1 MRYRAGITRK
11 EEWKM
16 LRSMRETIRLNKR
29 AIGIWWRESPGMLV
43 SLFFYVVT
51 GALLPY
57 AGIYF
62 SARIIT
68 ELSGAK
74 NPVILRNLVVL
85 LLGMESV
92 AGLLYHYF
100 KNCYTV
106 ERNDMTAN
114 LTQILSEKM
123 LSLDFAKV
131 DDSVVQ
137 DQILQ
142 IEQINRWSRLGLC
155 MVVFTME
162 RMLQAIAGIA
172 GALIL
177 TVSFFRAKAV
187 KEAFL
192 WMNSPLFTI
201 VFLAGILGFTAL
213 ASWVEERV
221 QNMAAELSERATFGN
236 RLWSFMAR
244 MAGEREREQDIRVY
258 EQIPAVMGFYEKN
271 KVWGIGTGMDRLEK
285 GKGGILSAV
294 AKMTERFCSGLVYL
308 LVCLK
313 AYGGAFGI
321 GAVTQYIS
329 AVTALSHNLE
339 ELLGALGEVH
349 TNREFLKKTLD
360 FLDTPNDM
368 YQGSLTVEKRNDC
381 QYEVEFRD
389 VSFCYPGTDRK
400 VLDHV
405 NLKFRIGEKLAIV
418 GENGSGKSTFI
429 KLLCRLY
436 DPTEGEILLNGIN
449 IKKYNYKE
457 YMSVFSVVF
466 QDFKLFALPLGQ
478 NVAASTEYDA
488 DKVQECLKLAGFDA
502 RSARMEKGLDTWLYK
517 DCDADGVSISG
528 GEEQKI
534 ALARALYQNA
544 AFLILDEPTAA
555 LDPIAEAEVY
565 SSFNEIVG
573 NRTAVYISH
582 RLSSC
587 RFCDEIVVFDRG
599 RIVQQGTHEELV
611 EQTNCKYYELWS
623 AQAKY
628 YA

>member
-1 MRYRAGITRK
+1 
-11 EEWKM
+11 M
-16 LRSMRETIRLNKR
+16 LHSMRETIGMNKR

-43 SLFFYVVT
+43 ALIFYVIT
-51 GALLPY
+51 GAVLPY

-62 SARIIT
+62 SAQIIT
-68 ELSGAK
+68 ELAGAK
-74 NPVILRNLVVL
+74 NPVVLRNLVLL
-85 LLGMESV
+85 LLGIESLL
-92 AGLLYHYF
+92 GLIYHYF
-100 KNCYTV
+100 KNRYTV
-106 ERNDMTAN
+106 ERNRM
-114 LTQILSEKM
+114 LEKLRYILSEKM
-123 LSLDFAKV
+123 LSLDFEKV
-131 DDSVVQ
+131 DDAVIQ
-137 DQILQ
+137 DKVLQ
-142 IEQINRWSRLGLC
+142 IEQINRWSRFGLC
-155 MVVFTME
+155 MVVFTLE

-172 GALIL
+172 GALML
-177 TVSFFRAKAV
+177 TVSFFQAKAV
-187 KEAFL
+187 KSAFL
-192 WMNSPLFTI
+192 WMNSPLFAI
-201 VFLAGILGFTAL
+201 VFLAGILGFTTL
-213 ASWVEERV
+213 ASRIVERA
-221 QNMAAELSERATFGN
+221 QNMIAELSERATFGN
-236 RLWSFMAR
+236 RVWSFMAG

-258 EQIPAVMGFYEKN
+258 EQIPAAMGLYEKN
-271 KVWGIGTGMDRLEK
+271 KVWGIGTEMDRLEK
-285 GKGGILSAV
+285 GKVGVLA
-294 AKMTERFCSGLVYL
+294 AAANMTERLCSGLVYL

-339 ELLGALGEVH
+339 EFLGAIGEVN
-349 TNREFLKKTLD
+349 TNREFLKKTFD

-381 QYEVEFRD
+381 QYEVEFKD

-418 GENGSGKSTFI
+418 GENG
-429 KLLCRLY
+429 
-436 DPTEGEILLNGIN
+436 
-449 IKKYNYKE
+449 
-457 YMSVFSVVF
+457 
-466 QDFKLFALPLGQ
+466 ALPLGQ

-488 DKVQECLKLAGFDA
+488 DKVQECLKLAGFDVH
-502 RSARMEKGLDTWLYK
+502 SDRMKKGLDTWLYK
-517 DCDADGVSISG
+517 DCDADGVNISG

-573 NRTAVYISH
+573 DRTAVYISH

-587 RFCDEIVVFDRG
+587 RFCDEIVVFDQG

-611 EQTNCKYYELWS
+611 EQTNCKYYELWN

>member
-1 MRYRAGITRK
+1 MLEKLRY
-11 EEWKM
+11 
-16 LRSMRETIRLNKR
+16 
-29 AIGIWWRESPGMLV
+29 
-43 SLFFYVVT
+43 
-51 GALLPY
+51 
-57 AGIYF
+57 
-62 SARIIT
+62 
-68 ELSGAK
+68 
-74 NPVILRNLVVL
+74 
-85 LLGMESV
+85 
-92 AGLLYHYF
+92 
-100 KNCYTV
+100 
-106 ERNDMTAN
+106 
-114 LTQILSEKM
+114 ILSEKM
-123 LSLDFAKV
+123 LSLDFEKV
-131 DDSVVQ
+131 DDAVIQ
-137 DQILQ
+137 DKVLQ
-142 IEQINRWSRLGLC
+142 IEQINRWSRFGLC
-155 MVVFTME
+155 MVVFTLE

-172 GALIL
+172 GALML
-177 TVSFFRAKAV
+177 TVSFFQAKAV
-187 KEAFL
+187 KSAFL
-192 WMNSPLFTI
+192 WMNSPLFAI
-201 VFLAGILGFTAL
+201 VFLAGILGFTTL
-213 ASWVEERV
+213 ASRIVERA
-221 QNMAAELSERATFGN
+221 QNMIAELSERATFGN
-236 RLWSFMAR
+236 RVWSFMAG

-258 EQIPAVMGFYEKN
+258 EQIPAAMGLYKKN
-271 KVWGIGTGMDRLEK
+271 KVWGIGTEMDRLEK
-285 GKGGILSAV
+285 GKVGVLA
-294 AKMTERFCSGLVYL
+294 AAANMAERLCSGLVYL

-339 ELLGALGEVH
+339 EFLGAIGEVN
-349 TNREFLKKTLD
+349 TNREFLKKTFD

-381 QYEVEFRD
+381 QYEVEFKD

-478 NVAASTEYDA
+478 NVAASTEYDSE
-488 DKVQECLKLAGFDA
+488 KVQECLSKAGFDA
-502 RSARMEKGLDTWLYK
+502 RSARMKKGLDTWLYK
-517 DCDADGVSISG
+517 DCDADGVNISG

-573 NRTAVYISH
+573 DRTAVYISH

-587 RFCDEIVVFDRG
+587 WFCDEIVVFDRG

>member
-1 MRYRAGITRK
+1 
-11 EEWKM
+11 M
-16 LRSMRETIRLNKR
+16 LHSMRETIGMNKR

-43 SLFFYVVT
+43 ALIFYVIT
-51 GALLPY
+51 GAVLPY

-62 SARIIT
+62 SAQIIT
-68 ELSGAK
+68 ELAGAK
-74 NPVILRNLVVL
+74 NPVVLRNLVLL
-85 LLGMESV
+85 LLGIESLL
-92 AGLLYHYF
+92 GLIYHYF
-100 KNCYTV
+100 KNRYTV
-106 ERNDMTAN
+106 ERNRM
-114 LTQILSEKM
+114 LEKLRYILSEKM
-123 LSLDFAKV
+123 LSLDFEKV
-131 DDSVVQ
+131 DDAVIQ
-137 DQILQ
+137 DKVLQ
-142 IEQINRWSRLGLC
+142 IEQINRWSRFGLC
-155 MVVFTME
+155 MVVFTLE

-172 GALIL
+172 GALML
-177 TVSFFRAKAV
+177 TVSFFQAKAV
-187 KEAFL
+187 KSAFL
-192 WMNSPLFTI
+192 WMNSPLFAI
-201 VFLAGILGFTAL
+201 VFLAGILGFTTL
-213 ASWVEERV
+213 AS
-221 QNMAAELSERATFGN
+221 S
-236 RLWSFMAR
+236 
-244 MAGEREREQDIRVY
+244 VY
-258 EQIPAVMGFYEKN
+258 EQIPAAMGLYKKN
-271 KVWGIGTGMDRLEK
+271 KVWGIGTEMDRLEK
-285 GKGGILSAV
+285 GKVGVLA
-294 AKMTERFCSGLVYL
+294 AAANMAERLCSGLVYL

-339 ELLGALGEVH
+339 EFLGAIGEVN
-349 TNREFLKKTLD
+349 TNREFLKKTFD

-381 QYEVEFRD
+381 QYEVEFKD

-478 NVAASTEYDA
+478 NVAASTEYDSE
-488 DKVQECLKLAGFDA
+488 KVQECLSKAGFDA

-573 NRTAVYISH
+573 DRTAVYISH

-587 RFCDEIVVFDRG
+587 RFCDEIIVFDQG

-611 EQTNCKYYELWS
+611 EQTNCKYYELWN

>member
-74 NPVILRNLVVL
+74 DPVILRNLVLL
-85 LLGMESV
+85 LLGIESV

-100 KNCYTV
+100 KNRYTV

-131 DDSVVQ
+131 DDSVIQ
-137 DQILQ
+137 DKVLQ
-142 IEQINRWSRLGLC
+142 IEQINRWNRLGLC
-155 MVVFTME
+155 MVVFTLE
-162 RMLQAIAGIA
+162 RMLQAIAGI
-172 GALIL
+172 
-177 TVSFFRAKAV
+177 
-187 KEAFL
+187 
-192 WMNSPLFTI
+192 
-201 VFLAGILGFTAL
+201 
-213 ASWVEERV
+213 
-221 QNMAAELSERATFGN
+221 
-236 RLWSFMAR
+236 
-244 MAGEREREQDIRVY
+244 AGEREREQDIRVY

-294 AKMTERFCSGLVYL
+294 AKMTERLCSGLVYL

-478 NVAASTEYDA
+478 NVAASTEYDSE
-488 DKVQECLKLAGFDA
+488 KVQECLSKAGFDA

-573 NRTAVYISH
+573 DRTAVYISH

-587 RFCDEIVVFDRG
+587 RFCDEIVVFDQG

-611 EQTNCKYYELWS
+611 EQTNCKYCELWS

>member
-1 MRYRAGITRK
+1 
-11 EEWKM
+11 M
-16 LRSMRETIRLNKR
+16 LHSMCETIGLNKR

-74 NPVILRNLVVL
+74 DPVILRNLVLL
-85 LLGMESV
+85 LLGIESV

-100 KNCYTV
+100 KNRYTV

-131 DDSVVQ
+131 DDSVIQ
-137 DQILQ
+137 DKVLQ
-142 IEQINRWSRLGLC
+142 IEQINRWNRLGLC
-155 MVVFTME
+155 MVVFTLE

-172 GALIL
+172 GALML
-177 TVSFFRAKAV
+177 TVSFFQAKAV

-192 WMNSPLFTI
+192 WMNSPLFMI
-201 VFLAGILGFTAL
+201 VFLAGILGFTTL
-213 ASWVEERV
+213 ASRIVERV
-221 QNMAAELSERATFGN
+221 QNMVAELSERATFGN
-236 RLWSFMAR
+236 RLWCF
-244 MAGEREREQDIRVY
+244 
-258 EQIPAVMGFYEKN
+258 VMGLYEKN

-294 AKMTERFCSGLVYL
+294 AKMTERLCSGLVYL

-478 NVAASTEYDA
+478 NVAASTEYDSE
-488 DKVQECLKLAGFDA
+488 KVQECLSKAGFDA

-573 NRTAVYISH
+573 DRTAVYISH